1 MKRIKYG
8 VYTLLIL
15 LLGIINVDAASIG
28 LSPSKTTI
36 APGETFSVKVN
47 ISGLTNKLG
56 VADYSIKYDAS
67 KVEYINA
74 TSGQGKN
81 QVINNKTPGTLI
93 VGFFDSAGGSNGFA
107 NGTMQTLTFK
117 AKSSST
123 TGSSIFNISVIEF
136 INQDL
141 KPETVNPT
149 ATTTINFYKPSSE
162 AFLKSLT
169 ANGFDIK
176 PGFNQNITS
185 YSIAETE
192 KSSITLSGT
201 ASAKAKVTGLGTKTL
216 GYGKNTFPITVT
228 SEDGTTKKTYTLTI
242 EKKDTRSKEKKLSNL
257 SIEGHEIDFKEDV
270 YEYKIDLP
278 TNILNLNITATPKDN
293 KAKISGAG
301 KIKIDEETT
310 EVIIEVEA
318 ENKDTQEYKIIF
330 QNRVDEQNKKSNLLK
345 SLKINNIEFN
355 LNSEIFIMGVSHDI
369 SELDIEALPVSK
381 TAKVTISKTTVSSG
395 INIIN
400 ITVTDEGLKNKV
412 YKIIVDK
419 DEYKHIKDIKELTSK
434 SYTENLILKLVN
446 KDIILTKEVIDLI
459 KNNEQEL
466 VIKNTNESSGLLY
479 SLTINKSSTL
489 VEDKEMNIKLGKDK
503 QFTLNIT
510 IPKDITIKYYIG
522 DNNLIGN
529 LYYYDTKTKEYTKVV
544 SEIKDNYITF
554 TSIGEGKYI
563 YKSVEKEAVETIIET
578 TSSILPFL
586 LGVFTGVAFSA
597 LTVYLVKNKDLFINK
612 KSLNQKKKNK
622 PTSEEH
628 IQEIKN
634 NIVEETKIEVP
645 TEVIEEIKVEEPII
659 TQIEHT
665 IIKEPTLKVEQPP
678 IIKDQTP
685 TIEKTKKQSKWS
697 KAKKEVQPEQP
708 QETITNE
715 EIEDLFK
722 D

>member
-1 MKRIKYG
+1 
-8 VYTLLIL
+8 
-15 LLGIINVDAASIG
+15 
-28 LSPSKTTI
+28 
-36 APGETFSVKVN
+36 
-47 ISGLTNKLG
+47 
-56 VADYSIKYDAS
+56 
-67 KVEYINA
+67 
-74 TSGQGKN
+74 
-81 QVINNKTPGTLI
+81 
-93 VGFFDSAGGSNGFA
+93 
-107 NGTMQTLTFK
+107 
-117 AKSSST
+117 
-123 TGSSIFNISVIEF
+123 
-136 INQDL
+136 
-141 KPETVNPT
+141 
-149 ATTTINFYKPSSE
+149 
-162 AFLKSLT
+162 
-169 ANGFDIK
+169 
-176 PGFNQNITS
+176 
-185 YSIAETE
+185 
-192 KSSITLSGT
+192 
-201 ASAKAKVTGLGTKTL
+201 
-216 GYGKNTFPITVT
+216 
-228 SEDGTTKKTYTLTI
+228 
-242 EKKDTRSKEKKLSNL
+242 
-257 SIEGHEIDFKEDV
+257 
-270 YEYKIDLP
+270 
-278 TNILNLNITATPKDN
+278 
-293 KAKISGAG
+293 
-301 KIKIDEETT
+301 
-310 EVIIEVEA
+310 
-318 ENKDTQEYKIIF
+318 
-330 QNRVDEQNKKSNLLK
+330 
-345 SLKINNIEFN
+345 
-355 LNSEIFIMGVSHDI
+355 MGVSHDI

-419 DEYKHIKDIKELTSK
+419 DEYKHIKDIKELTPK

-554 TSIGEGKYI
+554 TSIGEGKYV

-578 TSSILPFL
+578 TSNILPFL

-645 TEVIEEIKVEEPII
+645 TEEIKVEEPII
-659 TQIEHT
+659 TQIERT
-665 IIKEPTLKVEQPP
+665 IIKEPTLKVEQTP

-685 TIEKTKKQSKWS
+685 TIEKPKKQSKWN